1 MKKSTKERILEASLQ
16 LFHKQGYHGVTID
29 QIVQQAGTSKGG
41 FYHYYKSKDELLYE
55 IHDVFISYVIEK
67 AEASYIQTSSPI
79 EKLSAILHS
88 FMKVFDMYK
97 PYITVFYEE
106 STYLSEE
113 YQNVI
118 NEKRDRYRKL
128 IEQVIEEG
136 QKSGDFRKELP
147 ANIVTMSIIGMINWT
162 YKWFKQNG
170 PLTMAQ
176 ITDIFKDLILRS
188 IITDRGYD
196 KASQLHELL
205 YSNANDKP
213 TSRY

>member
-1 MKKSTKERILEASLQ
+1 MKKPTKERILETSLK
-16 LFHKQGYHGVTID
+16 LFYKQGYHGVTID

-106 STYLSEE
+106 STYLNEQ
-113 YQNVI
+113 YQKSI
-118 NEKRDRYRKL
+118 NEKRDRYRK
-128 IEQVIEEG
+128 IIEEVIIEG
-136 QKSGDFRKELP
+136 QNSGDFRKELP

-170 PLTMAQ
+170 PLTMEQ
-176 ITDIFKDLILRS
+176 IAEIFKDLILRS
-188 IITDRGYD
+188 IVTETGFEEAR
-196 KASQLHELL
+196 QLQQLL
-205 YSNANDKP
+205 HS
-213 TSRY
+213 